1 MKKIN
6 LSIVTLVIILIAAT
20 SFNAI
25 AQTAQVIRVS
35 KNKGRIVI
43 DGNKNDGFA
52 MGATVCFYSTS
63 GEQIACGKIQQTSES
78 YVTVKINN
86 RQAKQIRNGMEAR
99 LSAEITNKEE
109 ATSKSCVDDSECGDA
124 GHCIHGKCVSR

>member
-6 LSIVTLVIILIAAT
+6 VSIVTLAIIVIAAT

-43 DGNKNDGFA
+43 DGNKNGGFV
-52 MGATVCFYSTS
+52 MGATVCVYSTS
-63 GEQIACGKIQQTSES
+63 GEEITCGKIQQTSES
-78 YVTVKINN
+78 YATVKINK
-86 RQAKQIRNGMEAR
+86 RKAKQIRNGMEAR
-99 LSAEITNKEE
+99 LSAEITDKE
-109 ATSKSCVDDSECGDA
+109 
-124 GHCIHGKCVSR
+124 

>member
-63 GEQIACGKIQQTSES
+63 GEEITCGRIQQTSES
-78 YVTVKINN
+78 YATVKINN
-86 RQAKQIRNGMEAR
+86 RMAKQIRFGMEAQ
-99 LSAEITNKEE
+99 LSDRT
-109 ATSKSCVDDSECGDA
+109 TSKE
-124 GHCIHGKCVSR
+124 